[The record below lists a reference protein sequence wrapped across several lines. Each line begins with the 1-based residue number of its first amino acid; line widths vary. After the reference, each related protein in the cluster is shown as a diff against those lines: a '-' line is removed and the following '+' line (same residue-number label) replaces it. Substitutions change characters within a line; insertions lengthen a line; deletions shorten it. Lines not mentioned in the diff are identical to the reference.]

1 MKTTHLGGGVRGALG
16 ILEYIRVTPD
26 CNEKLIIF
34 DGEIT

>member
-1 MKTTHLGGGVRGALG
+1 MKTTHLGGGVRGG
-16 ILEYIRVTPD
+16 VRNSRVHVTPD